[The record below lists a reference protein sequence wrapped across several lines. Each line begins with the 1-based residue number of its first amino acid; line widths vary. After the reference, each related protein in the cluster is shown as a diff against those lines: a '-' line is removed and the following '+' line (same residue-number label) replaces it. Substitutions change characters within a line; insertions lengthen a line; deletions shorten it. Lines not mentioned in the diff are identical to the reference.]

1 MPSVSSEDLFLTQP
15 TFLQHLQNLSC
26 ENDCYLHASNKF
38 ALTLVLK
45 QRLGQL
51 GKSLSFL
58 KLAVVSVMPFD
69 AICET
74 REVVFLFIV
83 QKTENCLR
91 WKEKTNNQYR
101 VLWVLDEMFLCYLSK
116 PFQCLMYWIPLF
128 VIFQEC
134 SGTID
139 PKGGATR
146 CYFAVSPKKLTVLD
160 DKTKVRVG
168 VK

>member
-83 QKTENCLR
+83 QKNRELFNMKREN
-91 WKEKTNNQYR
+91 KQP
-101 VLWVLDEMFLCYLSK
+101 VSSSLS
-116 PFQCLMYWIPLF
+116 
-128 VIFQEC
+128 
-134 SGTID
+134 
-139 PKGGATR
+139 
-146 CYFAVSPKKLTVLD
+146 
-160 DKTKVRVG
+160 VG
-168 VK
+168 